1 MVVKQK
7 TCRIAVSHVLF
18 LVLLVMLSSATV
30 AVAIEGTTIVKKT
43 GAFYAAQ
50 KSLSADVVVN
60 LNLPPQFQGMGGI
73 PPISYEFLRKE
84 PNSFAMLSPSGS
96 MEGIVVQ
103 DGKEYY
109 SEMSM
114 LGMGVLR
121 EFLPLDAICAE
132 EYISYLYHPGSRFL
146 MGLGLESGN
155 QGALVDMSDV
165 ELVGDEEVEGIAC
178 YHLKINDSVFKGEI
192 WVTKG
197 DEPWIRRFIESA
209 PEADPSDEPDMMMI
223 NPDLDIHISN
233 WNSSPD
239 FGDKFTIEPGHDI
252 ELRST
257 MPTMEEI
264 AAKMGGGGGSG
275 MGEPNPLVGQKA
287 PGVTLN
293 LLDGNKLPLSDLR
306 GKVVVLDFWTTWCK
320 PCIMALPLVNEITAR
335 LADEGVVF
343 YAVNQMESKSQI
355 ETFLKKKGLDIPV
368 ALDVQAAV
376 GESFGVS
383 GLPHS
388 VLIDK
393 KGVVRKVHVGFGPG
407 MEKMLEKEIEEL
419 LNED

>member
-84 PNSFAMLSPSGS
+84 PNSFAMLPPSGS

-178 YHLKINDSVFKGEI
+178 YHLKINDSV
-192 WVTKG
+192 
-197 DEPWIRRFIESA
+197 
-209 PEADPSDEPDMMMI
+209 I
-223 NPDLDIHISN
+223 N
-233 WNSSPD
+233 
-239 FGDKFTIEPGHDI
+239 
-252 ELRST
+252 
-257 MPTMEEI
+257 
-264 AAKMGGGGGSG
+264 
-275 MGEPNPLVGQKA
+275 
-287 PGVTLN
+287 N
-293 LLDGNKLPLSDLR
+293 LLDIIIIL
-306 GKVVVLDFWTTWCK
+306 F
-320 PCIMALPLVNEITAR
+320 I
-335 LADEGVVF
+335 
-343 YAVNQMESKSQI
+343 
-355 ETFLKKKGLDIPV
+355 LDII
-368 ALDVQAAV
+368 L
-376 GESFGVS
+376 
-383 GLPHS
+383 
-388 VLIDK
+388 K
-393 KGVVRKVHVGFGPG
+393 
-407 MEKMLEKEIEEL
+407 
-419 LNED
+419 